1 MFSNQYYVQTWF
13 DTIWTLWVPKLMCPN
28 SEQDVASIFTEV
40 QLSPG
45 IKWPLWTGKGQSI
58 LYHIFVVRTLKVTII
73 VNKYHVVSLS
83 CLSFSMLLNCKINFQ
98 TLKSYALFWAIDL
111 YNVIIPINQ
120 KSNNLF
126 IYEIKYGNIKVKMEH
141 NKNTSR
147 KEFSFP
153 STVCWL
159 QCETKK
165 RKLDFLIV
173 AIYSWSMRC
182 LN

>member
-1 MFSNQYYVQTWF
+1 M
-13 DTIWTLWVPKLMCPN
+13 
-28 SEQDVASIFTEV
+28 
-40 QLSPG
+40 
-45 IKWPLWTGKGQSI
+45 
-58 LYHIFVVRTLKVTII
+58 
-73 VNKYHVVSLS
+73 
-83 CLSFSMLLNCKINFQ
+83 
-98 TLKSYALFWAIDL
+98 DL

-165 RKLDFLIV
+165 WKLDFLIG